1 MEWIVGVFVVLFI
14 IGLFSSGS
22 SSSSG
27 NGSRKFR
34 CDSCGSN
41 QWIVTDQSYY
51 DNVSSISYN
60 YKEWL
65 KCAKCG
71 NTMTNEKRV

>member
-1 MEWIVGVFVVLFI
+1 MEWLVGIFIVLFI
-14 IGLFSSGS
+14 IGIFSS

-27 NGSRKFR
+27 SGSRKFR

-41 QWIVTDQSYY
+41 RWIVTDQSYY
-51 DNVSSISYN
+51 DNVGSTSYN

-65 KCAKCG
+65 KCSNCG